1 MSKWFVG
8 MLVGVVVL
16 GWSAAPAGA
25 TMPGFVG
32 KIAVTR
38 GDIWVMN
45 PDGSNATDITNE
57 YVYPSGPGG
66 PGADFCGASWSPN
79 GAQIAYLREPNSPL
93 PTDYGDSYYP
103 ELVVANAD
111 GSAAHELLGP
121 APTQDTRPNVLSCE
135 RPTWSPNGTE
145 LAYSG
150 GGHHGGSTGWQLF
163 VLGADGNG
171 VPVKISDGRGLDD
184 DPAWSPAGGQIAF
197 DSHGRPDSPDGIYIT
212 TPTGGS
218 ARYLAPGLRP
228 DWSPDGTEL
237 AVTERSD
244 DGTGGAHFEVVV
256 ISAADGHT
264 IADLGPGDNA
274 SWSPDGSKIVFDS
287 ATTRAVSTVNPDGTG
302 LAPVTSD
309 GQSHQPDWQARA
321 CDTGTSASTSGASV
335 SLNCR
340 LRGG

>member
-1 MSKWFVG
+1 
-8 MLVGVVVL
+8 
-16 GWSAAPAGA
+16 
-25 TMPGFVG
+25 
-32 KIAVTR
+32 
-38 GDIWVMN
+38 MN
-45 PDGSNATDITNE
+45 PDGGDATDITNE

-103 ELVVANAD
+103 ELMVANAD

-121 APTQDTRPNVLSCE
+121 APTQDTRPNVFSCE
-135 RPTWSPNGTE
+135 RP
-145 LAYSG
+145 
-150 GGHHGGSTGWQLF
+150 
-163 VLGADGNG
+163 
-171 VPVKISDGRGLDD
+171 
-184 DPAWSPAGGQIAF
+184 AWSPDGKQIAF
-197 DSHGRPDSPDGIYIT
+197 DSHGRPDSLDGIYIT

-228 DWSPDGTEL
+228 NWSPDGTDL
-237 AVTERSD
+237 AVTERTD
-244 DGTGGAHFEVVV
+244 DGTGGAHLELVV
-256 ISAADGHT
+256 ISAADGRT

-302 LAPVTSD
+302 LTPVTSD

-321 CDTGTSASTSGASV
+321 CDTGTSVSTSGASGSV
-335 SLNCR
+335 NCR
-340 LRGG
+340 LTGG